1 MKTFIFNILFFFAV
15 ITVQAQPTGKLYVL
29 NEGSS
34 SVKGTL
40 GVIDY
45 STDTYS
51 HIDSLTAYG
60 NDVKVFLDK
69 IYAVAGDGNI
79 YVYDTTTLTIQDT
92 IMSNARQIAFH
103 ESAITLGNEI
113 LVTCNA
119 KPYFRAYDLN
129 GNMLYSLDSSKV
141 RSITEGI
148 TVISDTAF
156 IAANAF
162 GSDSLVIAIDLI
174 SHDTIKTIK
183 VAKNPQNFIL
193 NNGILYVNCLD
204 YTGATGLVISKI
216 NLTTLQ
222 NAGNFVTNITSY
234 GSFTSLGNKIYF
246 NNNNSFSASTIATY
260 DLSTENIDTNALN
273 LSVYALKAYENTL
286 FATETDYATFGR
298 VSYLQN
304 DTLAGTINTHIS
316 PRSIFYV
323 ENKTSAL
330 SEEILAE
337 QFTVYPNPTTGKLI
351 IQSENFK
358 DFDYTLF
365 DLSGKILRKS
375 GFGVQNNLDLSNL
388 KSGIYIL
395 KIQIENTIVTKKIIK
410 L

>member
-1 MKTFIFNILFFFAV
+1 MKTFIFSILFFFAV
-15 ITVQAQPTGKLYVL
+15 ITAQAQATGKLYVL

-34 SVKGTL
+34 SGKGTL

-45 STDTYS
+45 STETYS
-51 HIDSLTAYG
+51 HIDSLATYG

-92 IMSNARQIAFH
+92 IMSNARQIAFY
-103 ESAITLGNEI
+103 SSTISNQI
-113 LVTCNA
+113 LATCNT
-119 KPYFRAYDLN
+119 KPYFRSYDLN

-141 RSITEGI
+141 RSIVEGI
-148 TVISDTAF
+148 TVTSDTAF

-162 GSDSLVIAIDLI
+162 GSDSLVIAIDLTTQ
-174 SHDTIKTIK
+174 DTIKTIK
-183 VAKNPQNFIL
+183 VAKNPQNFVL
-193 NNGILYVNCLD
+193 NNGTLYVSCLD
-204 YTGATGLVISKI
+204 YTGTTGLVISKI
-216 NLTTLQ
+216 SLDTLQ
-222 NAGNFVTNITSY
+222 NIGNLVTNITSY

-316 PRSIFYV
+316 PRSVFYV
-323 ENKTSAL
+323 NNNTSAL

-337 QFTVYPNPTTGKLI
+337 QFTAYPNPTTGKLV
-351 IQSENFK
+351 IQSKNSK

-365 DLSGKILRKS
+365 NLSGKILRKS
-375 GFGVQNNLDLSNL
+375 GSGVQSSFDLSNL

-395 KIQIENTIVTKKIIK
+395 KIQVKNAIITKKIIK